1 MIKHRMRIRLS
12 SQRCRFSDFHIA
24 RAGIEGWLDENA
36 SIIFDEALYRAK
48 HTLYWPSTIHSV
60 FIESYT
66 GADVHIWWLGLR
78 RLLQSLLDSM
88 RPVTGPSTA
97 IIHVEWVCKKL
108 QFGQENLWETYRR
121 LPSKPYIEKP
131 LSRLTWC
138 FYFSLLCVN
147 LTDLVLFM

>member
-12 SQRCRFSDFHIA
+12 SQRCRLSNFHVA
-24 RAGIEGWLDENA
+24 RAGIEGWLDENP
-36 SIIFDEALYRAK
+36 SIIFDEAFYRAK

-66 GADVHIWWLGLR
+66 HVDVHIWWLGLR
-78 RLLQSLLDSM
+78 RLPQSLLDSM

-97 IIHVEWVCKKL
+97 IIHVEWVCKNC
-108 QFGQENLWETYRR
+108 NLGKKICETYRR
-121 LPSKPYIEKP
+121 FPSKPYIEKP

-138 FYFSLLCVN
+138 FHFSLLCVN